1 MVWGIL
7 WPLWRPSKKIF
18 SNAARELLIS
28 SLCLRTIQALL
39 IFYNIINTNS
49 FFKVDSSLSTWTQL
63 HNWEEDEVRDL
74 IRDCF
79 VTGNWSEGQDAE
91 KLLALDDEEE
101 EDVFGDFED
110 LETGEKHEAKDEKNE
125 SDGT

>member
-1 MVWGIL
+1 MSEYLLFYIL
-7 WPLWRPSKKIF
+7 FQPLIRKNILGY
-18 SNAARELLIS
+18 N
-28 SLCLRTIQALL
+28 SLSCK
-39 IFYNIINTNS
+39 IINANYLL
-49 FFKVDSSLSTWTQL
+49 KVDSSLSTWTQL

-110 LETGEKHEAKDEKNE
+110 LETGEKHESKAEKNE
-125 SDGT
+125 SDGNICQAVACIEHTNI